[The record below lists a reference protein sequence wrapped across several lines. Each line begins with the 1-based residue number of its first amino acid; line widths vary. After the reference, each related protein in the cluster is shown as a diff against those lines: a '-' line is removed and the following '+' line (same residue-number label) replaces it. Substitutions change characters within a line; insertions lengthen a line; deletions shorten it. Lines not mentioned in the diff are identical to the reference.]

1 MKDLQKTQ
9 NKLIRYI
16 NKSTIKDKI
25 NTGSMFL
32 KHNMASVNQ
41 LNAQIKLTETWKSL
55 NLNTHNNDAI
65 NDKRV
70 VHIEGNRELR
80 SAFKGN
86 LVETGASKKAQKTFI
101 NDSTRVWN
109 GAPQSIKNCKSLY
122 TAKKEIKIFIKSLPI

>member
-70 VHIEGNRELR
+70 VHIEGNREQAISMKLEPQR
-80 SAFKGN
+80 KH
-86 LVETGASKKAQKTFI
+86 KK
-101 NDSTRVWN
+101 
-109 GAPQSIKNCKSLY
+109 L
-122 TAKKEIKIFIKSLPI
+122 